1 MNNIDE
7 QIRQAL
13 TEEDQKVIDEIDHE
27 AGLFELIGMTLKGK
41 QAWIT
46 YYIYFAG
53 LAATAA
59 GVYFIIQYLGVSD
72 IKSSMNYALLIITCL
87 LIITIL
93 KIFSWQQMQKMELLR
108 EIKRLEMRIMLVAEK
123 TSSVPPN

>member
-1 MNNIDE
+1 MTNIDE

-13 TEEDQKVIDEIDHE
+13 TEEDQKAIDEIDHE

-46 YYIYFAG
+46 YYIYFVG
-53 LAATAA
+53 LAVAAA
-59 GVYFIIQYLGVSD
+59 GVYFIIQYLAVSD
-72 IKSSMNYALLIITCL
+72 IKSSLSYALLIITCL
-87 LIITIL
+87 FTISIL

-108 EIKRLEMRIMLVAEK
+108 EIKRLEMRIMLVAEHK
-123 TSSVPPN
+123 KENTA